1 MKSRLSASMSPRLM
15 KPTMPKSRRAR
26 SPCGVRM
33 RLPGCGSPW
42 KKPSSKAILK
52 IASAPIEATRRR
64 SEGERRR
71 GRMSRKRVPS
81 MCCSVRTREVE
92 YSRCTR
98 GITTGV
104 SAKLIA
110 KRRAFSASAV

>member
-1 MKSRLSASMSPRLM
+1 ML
-15 KPTMPKSRRAR
+15 
-26 SPCGVRM
+26 
-33 RLPGCGSPW
+33 GCGSPW

-64 SEGERRR
+64 SEGVISM

-81 MCCSVRTREVE
+81 TYSIVITLEVE
-92 YSRCTR
+92 SSRYTA

-104 SAKLIA
+104 SAKLAA
-110 KRRAFSASAV
+110 KRRAFAASAV